1 MKKLLLALAI
11 GTASLVSFSSCTKET
26 INYTNG
32 YSYVYTVESSQWQA
46 ITEAKRPTF
55 EAVIDVPDLDK
66 QYFEDGEV
74 SVAALFAR
82 NPDFY
87 EIIPGSIGDYHFSAN
102 YGIGSVAVYAEYRGS
117 GAPVKPEK
125 MLIKVVLT
133 DATPG
138 N

>member
-26 INYTNG
+26 NNYTNG
-32 YSYVYTVESSQWQA
+32 YSYVYTVESSQWKA
-46 ITEAKRPTF
+46 IPEANRPTY
-55 EAVIDVPDLDK
+55 EVVIDVPDLDK

-74 SVAALFAR
+74 SVAALFAG

-102 YGIGSVAVYAEYRGS
+102 YGIGSVAVYAEYRGPGS
-117 GAPVKPEK
+117 AVKPEK
-125 MLIKVVLT
+125 MLVKIVLT
-133 DATPG
+133 DALPG